1 MASEDSI
8 KKIREHLG
16 KVKASAL
23 MMSSAQSAI
32 DRDRYLQNMA
42 KELKAIMALLEKIEK
57 S

>member
-1 MASEDSI
+1 MACEESV

-23 MMSSAQSAI
+23 MMSSAQSAV
-32 DRDRYLQNMA
+32 DRNRYLQLLA
-42 KELKAIMALLEKIEK
+42 KEMKNAVNLLEKIEK